1 MLDHVGVYI
10 TDIESAKKFY
20 TAALKPLG
28 YELLS
33 EFPEWSVIGLG
44 KGGVSDVWFSQR
56 EAAHNVHI
64 AVAAESKEA
73 VIAFHQAALASGAS
87 DNGAPGYR
95 TEYSPGY
102 YAAFV
107 IDPFGNNLEAVF
119 HDPTPSA

>member
-1 MLDHVGVYI
+1 MLDHIGVYVN
-10 TDIESAKKFY
+10 DIEKAKAFY
-20 TAALKPLG
+20 IPTLKPLG
-28 YELLS
+28 YEKLS
-33 EFPEWSVIGLG
+33 EFPEWSVIGMG
-44 KGGVSDVWFSQR
+44 AGGTSDLWLSQR

-64 AVAAESKEA
+64 SIKAENAAAVD
-73 VIAFHQAALASGAS
+73 AFHAAALTSGAA

-119 HDPTPSA
+119 HDDTKTA